1 MSTKHQKALAKVQ
14 QLNLIITNNP
24 HVFTEGKVFPEST
37 FCTLAGIPQQ
47 TTFKTSK
54 DASRYLL
61 SKVKELGSINKLL
74 ALRGMYIRSKDY
86 GQFYAVLPKTKLP
99 SRINA
104 YKKQAAAKE
113 HAGRTL
119 AKGFDTYEAVWSAL
133 DDFEVA
139 EVANRLMCV
148 LPFTPPLYS
157 TKSGKY

>member
-1 MSTKHQKALAKVQ
+1 MSTKRLKALAKVQ
-14 QLNLIITNNP
+14 QLNLVITNNP

-37 FCTLAGIPQQ
+37 FCTLVGMPQQ
-47 TTFKTSK
+47 ISFATSK

-61 SKVKELGSINKLL
+61 KKVKELGTINKLL

-86 GQFYAVLPKTKLP
+86 GQFYTVISKDKVP

-119 AKGFDTYEAVWSAL
+119 AKGFDNHESVWSTL
-133 DDFEVA
+133 NDHEVA
-139 EVANRLMCV
+139 EVANRLLGV

>member
-1 MSTKHQKALAKVQ
+1 MSTKHQKALAKVRH
-14 QLNLIITNNP
+14 LNLVITNNP

-37 FCTLAGIPQQ
+37 FCTLVGIPQQ
-47 TTFKTSK
+47 TSFKTSK

-61 SKVKELGSINKLL
+61 SKMKEVGTINKLL
-74 ALRGMYIRSKDY
+74 ALRGMYVRSKDY
-86 GQFYAVLPKTKLP
+86 GQFYAVVTKAKVP

-133 DDFEVA
+133 NDREIVEVT
-139 EVANRLMCV
+139 NRLMGV

>member
-1 MSTKHQKALAKVQ
+1 MSTKHQKALAKVRH
-14 QLNLIITNNP
+14 LNLVITNNP
-24 HVFTEGKVFPEST
+24 HVFTEGKIFPEST
-37 FCTLAGIPQQ
+37 FCTLVGIPQQ
-47 TTFKTSK
+47 KTFTTAK

-61 SKVKELGSINKLL
+61 SKVKEVGTINKLL

-86 GQFYAVLPKTKLP
+86 GQFYAVVTKAKVP

-119 AKGFDTYEAVWSAL
+119 AKGFDTHASVWSAL
-133 DDFEVA
+133 NNHEVA
-139 EVANRLMCV
+139 EVANRLMGV

-157 TKSGKY
+157 TKAGKY